1 MQYHF
6 FSINDSKKE
15 KLGVVQANSI
25 EEAYMIASRVKN
37 LPLDEFKKLFK
48 VEQVW
53 RSSLAFQ
60 YFFRIFM

>member
-6 FSINDSKKE
+6 FSMNDSKKE
-15 KLGVVQANSI
+15 KLGVVHANST

-48 VEQVW
+48 VKQV
-53 RSSLAFQ
+53 
-60 YFFRIFM
+60 

>member
-1 MQYHF
+1 MQYYF

-15 KLGVVQANSI
+15 KLGVVQANST

-48 VEQVW
+48 VEQV
-53 RSSLAFQ
+53 
-60 YFFRIFM
+60 